1 MSVSLFNKKKQA
13 AKKISMVTC
22 YDYTSATLL
31 AETEIDALLIGDSI
45 AMTIYGF
52 PNTVHATVEMIKQHT
67 AAVAR
72 GAPKKFIVAD
82 LPFLSY
88 RKSLTDSMDAVLSVM
103 QAGANAV
110 KLEGAKGN
118 LELIT
123 HLVDSGIPVLGHLG
137 LTPQSVNTL
146 GGYKVQGKTEES
158 AQAVLDDALAMQQA
172 GCCAII
178 LECIPQALAK
188 EITQRLNIAT
198 IGIGAGPS
206 TDGQILV
213 WQDLLGFN
221 PKFKVKFVKQ
231 FANTHELVKTAIEQ
245 YILEVETGAFPQD
258 EHSF

>member
-1 MSVSLFNKKKQA
+1 MSVSLFDKKKQA

-31 AETEIDALLIGDSI
+31 AETSIDALLVGDSV

-67 AAVAR
+67 TAVSR
-72 GAPKKFIVAD
+72 GAPNKFIVAD

-88 RKSLTDSMDAVLSVM
+88 RKSLADSMDAVLSLM
-103 QAGANAV
+103 HAGANAV

-118 LELIT
+118 LELIA
-123 HLVDSGIPVLGHLG
+123 HLVDSGVPVLGHLG

-158 AQAVLDDALAMQQA
+158 AQTVIDDALAMQQA
-172 GCCAII
+172 GCYAII

-188 EITQRLNIAT
+188 EITQRLTIAT

-231 FANTHELVKTAIEQ
+231 FTNTHEL
-245 YILEVETGAFPQD
+245 
-258 EHSF
+258 